1 MLLIPFMSCSAR
13 LPVYVLLISAFFPE
27 HQGLV
32 LASIYFAGILLAV
45 GSGLLLKR
53 LFFAAKDVPFVMEL
67 PPYRIPTLRNTTLH
81 MWHKGAQYLRKM
93 GTVILVASILIWALS
108 YFPRGVNYSQDWEQQ
123 ISLISSQSSLPDSVK
138 AAETGRLEL
147 AMHAEQQEQS
157 YIGRMGHFVE
167 PIIKPL
173 GFDWKIGVSIITG
186 LAAKEIVV
194 STMGVLYQT
203 HLTGDEEYGL
213 QEKLREQVHSHGVR
227 KGEKVLTPLVAY
239 GLMLFVLIYFPC
251 IAVIAAI
258 RKEANHWWAL
268 FVMVYTT
275 GIAWLV
281 AFLTY
286 QIGQLFF

>member
-1 MLLIPFMSCSAR
+1 M
-13 LPVYVLLISAFFPE
+13 
-27 HQGLV
+27 
-32 LASIYFAGILLAV
+32 
-45 GSGLLLKR
+45 
-53 LFFAAKDVPFVMEL
+53 
-67 PPYRIPTLRNTTLH
+67 
-81 MWHKGAQYLRKM
+81 
-93 GTVILVASILIWALS
+93 ASILIWALS
-108 YFPRGVNYSQDWEQQ
+108 YFPREVKFSQNFEQQ
-123 ISLISSQSSLPDSVK
+123 IALIASQTSLPDSVR
-138 AAETGRLEL
+138 AAETGRLQL

-157 YIGRMGHFVE
+157 YIGRMGHYVE

-213 QEKLREQVHSHGVR
+213 QEKLREQVHAQGVH
-227 KGEKVLTPLVAY
+227 KGEKVFSPLVAY

-258 RKEANHWWAL
+258 RKEANLWWAL

-275 GIAWLV
+275 GVAWLV

-286 QIGQLFF
+286 QIGQLFL